1 MSINLN
7 NFSDFNT
14 KNWNEYYKNFTGVEY
29 PHEQLIIYVNYLK
42 RRVDYS
48 DKPKVLEIGF
58 GSIADMRFLD
68 RMKYEVY
75 GLEVSQTAV
84 EKGLLAC
91 DKFKVKLNLQ
101 HWTPPGLP
109 YKNSFF
115 DLFCS
120 SNSIHFNLDQDAIL
134 FEMQRVLKEGG
145 HLYTTYLAPGH
156 KFIDRSRYIGD
167 DLIQFTD
174 DHYVLKMRKMVMRYY
189 DQSSKLEKLYS
200 KYFKEVRV
208 TRLEYNILDAPNA
221 YWVVTAKK

>member
-1 MSINLN
+1 MSINLSEL
-7 NFSDFNT
+7 SDFNT
-14 KNWNEYYKNFTGVEY
+14 KNWDEYYKNNVGVEY

-42 RRVDYS
+42 HEIGS
-48 DKPKVLEIGF
+48 SGEPKALETGF
-58 GSIADMRFLD
+58 GSIADMRFLH
-68 RMKYEVY
+68 RMNYEVY

-84 EKGLLAC
+84 EKGLLGC
-91 DKFKVKLNLQ
+91 EKYKIKLNLQ
-101 HWTPPGLP
+101 HWTPPVLP
-109 YKNSFF
+109 FENDFF

-120 SNSIHFNLDQDAIL
+120 SNSIHFNLDQDLIL
-134 FEMQRVLKEGG
+134 SEIKRVLKIGG

-156 KFIDRSRYIGD
+156 KFIDKSKYIGD

-221 YWVVTAKK
+221 YWIVTATN